1 MTADLL
7 LNFWRYYKFLGLI
20 TRDLIEENESEFSS
34 LWAQRFKEIECADF
48 YVNGDFP
55 GDYFFNKTKILSPCS
70 NTHLLITQAKR
81 IFFSNKLDCFIHSHE
96 GLAFENTNNIL
107 EDAGFSCVDT
117 MLVFST
123 GQDTLDVT
131 ECKSGYEADL
141 VQIIAVDKASI
152 SIWVD
157 VFCKAFNAEDWYH
170 QIYNVTATNYSRLN
184 LQLLMIRSDSVF
196 VPATCALLFCHKKVM
211 GLYCLGTLP
220 KFRRKGLASQI
231 LKSSILTA
239 RDKRMKLFFVQSFM
253 NDGYA
258 TMYNK
263 AGLNMEYKKS
273 VYALYRGQGC
283 QQGC

>member
-7 LNFWRYYKFLGLI
+7 LIFWRYYKFLGLT

-48 YVNGDFP
+48 YVNADFP

-70 NTHLLITQAKR
+70 NTHLLIREAKR
-81 IFFSNKLDCFIHSHE
+81 IFFSNNLDCFIHSHE
-96 GLAFENTNNIL
+96 GLEFENTNNIL
-107 EDAGFSCVDT
+107 EEAGFSCVDT
-117 MLVFST
+117 MLIFST
-123 GQDTLDVT
+123 GQDTLHIT
-131 ECKSGYEADL
+131 ESKSRYETDL
-141 VQIIAVDKASI
+141 VQIATVDKESV

-157 VFCKAFNAEDWYH
+157 VFCKAFNAEDWYS
-170 QIYNVTATNYSRLN
+170 QIYNVTATNYSRFN
-184 LQLLMIRSDSVF
+184 LQLLMIRSDTVF
-196 VPATCALLFCHKKVM
+196 VPAACTLLFCHKKVL

-231 LKSSILTA
+231 LKSSILMA
-239 RDKRMKLFFVQSFM
+239 RDKGMKLFFAQSFM

-263 AGLNMEYKKS
+263 AGLDMEYKRRI
-273 VYALYRGQGC
+273 YALYRGQGC

>member
-1 MTADLL
+1 MKADLL
-7 LNFWRYYKFLGLI
+7 LIFWRYYKFLGLT
-20 TRDLIEENESEFSS
+20 TRDLIEANESEFSS

-48 YVNGDFP
+48 YVNADFP

-81 IFFSNKLDCFIHSHE
+81 IFFSNNLDCFIHSHE
-96 GLAFENTNNIL
+96 GPEFENTNNIL

-117 MLVFST
+117 MLIFST
-123 GQDTLDVT
+123 GQDTLHIT
-131 ECKSGYEADL
+131 ESKSRYETDP
-141 VQIIAVDKASI
+141 VQIITVDKDSV

-157 VFCKAFNAEDWYH
+157 VFCKAFNAEDWYS
-170 QIYNVTATNYSRLN
+170 QIYNVTATNYSRFN

-196 VPATCALLFCHKKVM
+196 VPAACTLLFCHKKVL

-239 RDKRMKLFFVQSFM
+239 RDKGMKLFFAQSFM

-263 AGLNMEYKKS
+263 AGLYMEYKRR

-283 QQGC
+283 

>member
-1 MTADLL
+1 MKADLL
-7 LNFWRYYKFLGLI
+7 LIFWRYYKFLGLT

-48 YVNGDFP
+48 YVNADFP

-81 IFFSNKLDCFIHSHE
+81 IFFSNNLDCFIHSHE
-96 GLAFENTNNIL
+96 GPEFENTNNIL
-107 EDAGFSCVDT
+107 EEAGFSCVDT
-117 MLVFST
+117 MLIFST
-123 GQDTLDVT
+123 GQDTLHIT
-131 ECKSGYEADL
+131 ESKSRYETDL
-141 VQIIAVDKASI
+141 VQIITVDKESV

-157 VFCKAFNAEDWYH
+157 VFCKAFNAEDWYS
-170 QIYNVTATNYSRLN
+170 QIYNVTATNYSRFN

-196 VPATCALLFCHKKVM
+196 VPAACTLLFCHKKVL

-239 RDKRMKLFFVQSFM
+239 RDKGMKLFFAQSFR

-263 AGLNMEYKKS
+263 AGLDMEYKRR

-283 QQGC
+283 

>member
-1 MTADLL
+1 MKADLL
-7 LNFWRYYKFLGLI
+7 LIFWRYYKFLGLT

-48 YVNGDFP
+48 YVNADFP
-55 GDYFFNKTKILSPCS
+55 GDYFFNKTKIVSPCS
-70 NTHLLITQAKR
+70 NTHLLIMQAKR
-81 IFFSNKLDCFIHSHE
+81 IFFSNNLDCFIHSHE
-96 GLAFENTNNIL
+96 GLEFENTNNIL
-107 EDAGFSCVDT
+107 EEAGFSCVDT
-117 MLVFST
+117 MLIFST
-123 GQDTLDVT
+123 GQDTLHIT
-131 ECKSGYEADL
+131 ESKSRYETDL
-141 VQIIAVDKASI
+141 VQIITVDKESV

-157 VFCKAFNAEDWYH
+157 VFCKAFNAEDWYS
-170 QIYNVTATNYSRLN
+170 QIYNVTATNYSRFN

-196 VPATCALLFCHKKVM
+196 VPAACTLLFCHKKVL

-239 RDKRMKLFFVQSFM
+239 RDKGMKLFFAQSFR

-263 AGLNMEYKKS
+263 AGLDMEYKRR

-283 QQGC
+283 

>member
-7 LNFWRYYKFLGLI
+7 LIFWRYYKFLGLT

-34 LWAQRFKEIECADF
+34 LWAQRFREIECADF
-48 YVNGDFP
+48 YVSADFP

-81 IFFSNKLDCFIHSHE
+81 IFFSNNLDCFIHSHE
-96 GLAFENTNNIL
+96 GHEFEKTNNIL
-107 EDAGFSCVDT
+107 ENAGFSCVDT
-117 MLVFST
+117 MLIFST
-123 GQDTLDVT
+123 GQDTLHIT
-131 ECKSGYEADL
+131 ESKSRYETDL
-141 VQIIAVDKASI
+141 IQIITVDKESV

-170 QIYNVTATNYSRLN
+170 QIYNVTATNYSRFN

-196 VPATCALLFCHKKVM
+196 VPAACALLFCHKKVL

-220 KFRRKGLASQI
+220 KFRRRGLASQI

-263 AGLNMEYKKS
+263 VGLDMEYKRR
-273 VYALYRGQGC
+273 VYALYRGRGC

>member
-7 LNFWRYYKFLGLI
+7 LNFWRYYKFLDLI

-34 LWAQRFKEIECADF
+34 LWAQRFKEIKCADF
-48 YVNGDFP
+48 YVNADFP
-55 GDYFFNKTKILSPCS
+55 GDYFFNKTKILYPCS
-70 NTHLLITQAKR
+70 NTHLLIRQAKR
-81 IFFSNKLDCFIHSHE
+81 IFFSNNLDCFIHSHE

-107 EDAGFSCVDT
+107 EDAGFSFVDT

-123 GQDTLDVT
+123 GQDTLNVA
-131 ECKSGYEADL
+131 ESQSGYKTDL
-141 VQIIAVDKASI
+141 VRIIAVDKESVP
-152 SIWVD
+152 IWVD

-170 QIYNVTATNYSRLN
+170 QIYNLTATNYSRFN

-196 VPATCALLFCHKKVM
+196 VPAACALLFCHKKVL

-263 AGLNMEYKKS
+263 AGLDMEYKKR

-283 QQGC
+283 QQG

>member
-1 MTADLL
+1 LVLT
-7 LNFWRYYKFLGLI
+7 

-48 YVNGDFP
+48 YVNADFP

-81 IFFSNKLDCFIHSHE
+81 IFFSNNLDCFIHSYE
-96 GLAFENTNNIL
+96 GLEFENTNNIL

-117 MLVFST
+117 MLIFST
-123 GQDTLDVT
+123 GQDTLHIT
-131 ECKSGYEADL
+131 ESKLRYETDL
-141 VQIIAVDKASI
+141 VQIITVDKESV

-157 VFCKAFNAEDWYH
+157 VFCKAFNAEDWYS
-170 QIYNVTATNYSRLN
+170 QIYNVTATNYSRFN

-196 VPATCALLFCHKKVM
+196 VPAACALLFCHKKVL

-258 TMYNK
+258 TLYNK
-263 AGLNMEYKKS
+263 AGLDIEYKRR

>member
-1 MTADLL
+1 MKADLL
-7 LNFWRYYKFLGLI
+7 LIFWRYYKFLGLT

-48 YVNGDFP
+48 YVNADFP

-70 NTHLLITQAKR
+70 NTHLLIAQAKR
-81 IFFSNKLDCFIHSHE
+81 IFFSNNLDCFIHSHE
-96 GLAFENTNNIL
+96 GLEFENTNNIL
-107 EDAGFSCVDT
+107 EEAGFSCVDT
-117 MLVFST
+117 MLIFST
-123 GQDTLDVT
+123 GQDTQHITDS
-131 ECKSGYEADL
+131 KSRYETDL
-141 VQIIAVDKASI
+141 VQIITVDKESV

-157 VFCKAFNAEDWYH
+157 VFCKAFNAEDWYS
-170 QIYNVTATNYSRLN
+170 QIYNVTATNYSRFN

-196 VPATCALLFCHKKVM
+196 VPAACTLLFCHKKVL

-239 RDKRMKLFFVQSFM
+239 RDKGMKLFFAQSFM

-263 AGLNMEYKKS
+263 AGLDMEYKRR

-283 QQGC
+283 

>member
-1 MTADLL
+1 
-7 LNFWRYYKFLGLI
+7 
-20 TRDLIEENESEFSS
+20 
-34 LWAQRFKEIECADF
+34 F
-48 YVNGDFP
+48 YVNADFP

-96 GLAFENTNNIL
+96 GLEFENTNNIL

-117 MLVFST
+117 MLIFST
-123 GQDTLDVT
+123 GQDTLHIT
-131 ECKSGYEADL
+131 ESKSRYETDL
-141 VQIIAVDKASI
+141 VQILTVDKESV

-157 VFCKAFNAEDWYH
+157 VFCKAFNAEDWYS
-170 QIYNVTATNYSRLN
+170 QIYNVTATNYSRFN

-196 VPATCALLFCHKKVM
+196 VPAACTLLFCHKKVL

-239 RDKRMKLFFVQSFM
+239 RDKGMKLFFAQSFM

-263 AGLNMEYKKS
+263 AGLDMEYKRR

-283 QQGC
+283 

>member
-7 LNFWRYYKFLGLI
+7 LIFWRYYKFLGLT

-34 LWAQRFKEIECADF
+34 LWAQRFNEIECADF
-48 YVNGDFP
+48 YVNADFP

-81 IFFSNKLDCFIHSHE
+81 IFFSNNLDCFVHSHE
-96 GLAFENTNNIL
+96 GLEFENTNNIL

-117 MLVFST
+117 MLIFST
-123 GQDTLDVT
+123 GQDTLHIT
-131 ECKSGYEADL
+131 ESKSRYETDL
-141 VQIIAVDKASI
+141 VQIATVDKESV

-157 VFCKAFNAEDWYH
+157 VFCKAFNAEDWYS
-170 QIYNVTATNYSRLN
+170 QIYNVTATNYSRFN
-184 LQLLMIRSDSVF
+184 LQLLMIKSDSVF
-196 VPATCALLFCHKKVM
+196 VPAACTLLFCHKKVL

-239 RDKRMKLFFVQSFM
+239 RDKGMKLFFAQSFM

-263 AGLNMEYKKS
+263 AGLDMEYKRRI
-273 VYALYRGQGC
+273 YALYRGQGC

>member
-1 MTADLL
+1 MKADLL
-7 LNFWRYYKFLGLI
+7 LIFWRYYKFLGLT

-48 YVNGDFP
+48 YVNADFP

-81 IFFSNKLDCFIHSHE
+81 IFFSNNLDCFIHSHE
-96 GLAFENTNNIL
+96 GLEFENTNNIL
-107 EDAGFSCVDT
+107 EEAGFSCVDT
-117 MLVFST
+117 MLIFST
-123 GQDTLDVT
+123 GQDTLHIT
-131 ECKSGYEADL
+131 ESKSRYETDL
-141 VQIIAVDKASI
+141 VQILTVDKESV

-157 VFCKAFNAEDWYH
+157 VFCKAFNAEDWYS
-170 QIYNVTATNYSRLN
+170 QIYNVTATNYSRFN

-196 VPATCALLFCHKKVM
+196 VPAACTLLFCHKKVL

-239 RDKRMKLFFVQSFM
+239 RDKGMKLFFAQSFR

-263 AGLNMEYKKS
+263 AGLDMEYKRR

-283 QQGC
+283 